1 LWLIIQK
8 KYVLSAKFKKTLV
21 MKEAFRLEYSL
32 KGSVPVLWKLISTPN
47 GLSEWFADN
56 VQAEDSIYTFQWG
69 RTSEQAEVVSMVQGE
84 SIRYRWLDEPEDTYF
99 EFNIQYSELTGNV
112 SLWVTDYAE
121 PEDQEDAVNLWNY
134 EIEKLMRR
142 SGM

>member
-1 LWLIIQK
+1 MYRQK
-8 KYVLSAKFKKTLV
+8 IRFILF
-21 MKEAFRLEYSL
+21 
-32 KGSVPVLWKLISTPN
+32 N
-47 GLSEWFADN
+47 GVE
-56 VQAEDSIYTFQWG
+56 
-69 RTSEQAEVVSMVQGE
+69 TSEQAEVVSMVQGE

>member
-1 LWLIIQK
+1 
-8 KYVLSAKFKKTLV
+8 

-69 RTSEQAEVVSMVQGE
+69 R
-84 SIRYRWLDEPEDTYF
+84 
-99 EFNIQYSELTGNV
+99 N
-112 SLWVTDYAE
+112 
-121 PEDQEDAVNLWNY
+121 
-134 EIEKLMRR
+134 
-142 SGM
+142 